1 MSTLNPGATTT
12 RRPAVSVPAA
22 HSLDSV
28 TIRWSLSR
36 HALRAAK
43 AGISPMLTSL
53 SEHGPDLELRWK
65 LRLDDAR
72 AVATLVD
79 AGAEQLMAQASCR
92 HTIDGDLLHV
102 ECADGSPVLLSATL
116 RIGDGDAR
124 VLYATTSLLAKLGLG
139 GGRYEVM

>member
-12 RRPAVSVPAA
+12 RRSAVDVSAPV
-22 HSLDSV
+22 LESV

-43 AGISPMLTSL
+43 PGIPILAGL

-65 LRLDDAR
+65 LNLDDSR
-72 AVATLVD
+72 AVATLAD
-79 AGAEQLMAQASCR
+79 AGADQVLAQASCR
-92 HTIDGDLLHV
+92 HTIDGDLIHV
-102 ECADGSPVLLSATL
+102 ECADGSLTLLSATL
-116 RIGDGDAR
+116 RVGDGDAR
-124 VLYATTSLLAKLGLG
+124 VLYATTALLAKLGLG